1 MNTTQMTKFQEILL
15 QLPQFIVECNADCE
29 MAYDWVCEMIQEEF
43 VSNDDM
49 WSDFYDVWEDNAV
62 CY

>member
-1 MNTTQMTKFQEILL
+1 MNTTQMTKFQSILL

-29 MAYDWVCEMIQEEF
+29 MAYDWVCEMIGESF
-43 VSNDDM
+43 VNNDDM
-49 WSDFYDVWEDNAV
+49 WSEFYDVWEDNAV